1 MSNSLI
7 QVRIDDELKNDSSNI
22 CEELGIDLST
32 AIRMF
37 LKRMVAENG
46 LPFSTNLDKGTSKNE
61 VLRAVCDSLNTER
74 DVER

>member
-7 QVRIDDELKNDSSNI
+7 QVRIDDKLKENSQDI

-46 LPFSTNLDKGTSKNE
+46 LPFSTNLDVINLKKQSITFSEKE
-61 VLRAVCDSLNTER
+61 K
-74 DVER
+74 